1 MNFDRAELA
10 RYLGCGEQ
18 KLSPEL
24 EALAEECGRELF
36 QISPRHTARR
46 MPCVELPFA
55 SGDLARHLIG
65 CEEVF
70 LTAVTLGSEADR
82 LLRLWSA
89 QNMGKAAVGQAL
101 MAVYMDACCEALCV
115 ELEKGLQGNGFLLPA
130 YSPGYGDFSLHWQ
143 ARLLSLLDAPRR
155 IGLSLSEGGMLLP
168 EKSVTAVVGIT
179 DTPARR
185 CAQHCQDCT
194 VQGCLFRKGS

>member
-10 RYLGCGEQ
+10 RYLGRAEQ
-18 KLSPEL
+18 QFPPEL
-24 EALAEECGRELF
+24 EAFADQCGRELL
-36 QISPRHTARR
+36 QIAPRHAVRRIARA
-46 MPCVELPFA
+46 ELPFD
-55 SGDLARHLIG
+55 SGDLARHLDG
-65 CEEVF
+65 CDEVF
-70 LTAVTLGSEADR
+70 LTALTLGSEADR

-101 MAVYMDACCEALCV
+101 MAVYMDECCEALWAS
-115 ELEKGLQGNGFLLPA
+115 LEKGLQGKSYLLPA

-143 ARLLSLLDAPRR
+143 ERLLSLLDAPRR

-168 EKSVTAVVGIT
+168 EKSVTAVVGLT

-185 CAQHCQDCT
+185 CVQHCQNCT
-194 VQGCLFRKGS
+194 MQGCLFRKGS